1 MQRHVLSVLVEN
13 EPGVLSRVAGL
24 FSGRGFNI
32 DSLNVAPTLEEG
44 VSHMTITT
52 YGDDATAKQIIR
64 QVNKVQEVVAS
75 DLKAGEA

>member
-1 MQRHVLSVLVEN
+1 MEQKQTITLVVKN
-13 EPGVLSRVAGL
+13 HPGVLLRITGL
-24 FSGRGFNI
+24 FTRRGFNI
-32 DSLNVAPTLEEG
+32 DSLTAFPDEKKEFT
-44 VSHMTITT
+44 TIT

>member
-1 MQRHVLSVLVEN
+1 
-13 EPGVLSRVAGL
+13 
-24 FSGRGFNI
+24 
-32 DSLNVAPTLEEG
+32 
-44 VSHMTITT
+44 MTIIT